1 MDVLNL
7 TQYETYL
14 KSIPITISII
24 KLPYNIPLY

>member
-14 KSIPITISII
+14 KSIPNTISIM
-24 KLPYNIPLY
+24 KLPYKFPLY